1 MSDRVERGDADA
13 RAFRRLDHVQGAPI
27 EHLPHGS
34 GDVQQGL
41 PILLDDLITGLRS
54 AGGYAD
60 LGLSDVLVH
69 HGVEMENRT
78 LRVLHVEEELFRL
91 FDYRDHLP
99 PRPPAQ

>member
-27 EHLPHGS
+27 ERLARGS

-41 PILLDDLITGLRS
+41 HILLDALITGLRF
-54 AGGYAD
+54 AGGYTD
-60 LGLSDVLVH
+60 LGLSGVLVH